1 MTFTALDWNVPQT
14 VTVTGAN
21 DPLIDGAVAY
31 TIQLGAASTDPNFEG
46 RAASVSVTNTD
57 DDVAGIAVNPSGGL
71 TTTEGG
77 GTATFQVTLS
87 AQPASDVTVTLAST
101 DATEGSVSP
110 ASMTFTALDWSV
122 PQTATVTGAN
132 DAMADGAVGYTI
144 ELAAASADPSF
155 EGRTAS
161 VGATN
166 TDDDVA
172 GIDVGVPSGLFTSEA
187 GLAVTF
193 TLVLTSEPAAD
204 VTIPLSSTDTTEGTV
219 SPASVTFTAL
229 DWSTPRT
236 VTVTGADDAIVDG
249 DQLYGV
255 EIGPATSTDPSY
267 AGIDPVDP
275 AFTNVDND
283 V

>member
-1 MTFTALDWNVPQT
+1 MDPADLTF
-14 VTVTGAN
+14 
-21 DPLIDGAVAY
+21 
-31 TIQLGAASTDPNFEG
+31 
-46 RAASVSVTNTD
+46 TNTD
-57 DDVAGIAVNPSGGL
+57 DDAAGITANPAGGL
-71 TTTEGG
+71 TTTEVG

-87 AQPASDVTVTLAST
+87 SQPLSDVTVNLASS

-110 ASMTFTALDWSV
+110 ASMTFTALDWNV
-122 PQTATVTGAN
+122 PQTATVTGVN
-132 DAMADGAVGYTI
+132 DAVSDGAVGYTI
-144 ELAAASADPSF
+144 QLGATSADANF
-155 EGRTAS
+155 EGRSAS
-161 VGATN
+161 VTVTN
-166 TDDDVA
+166 ADDDVA
-172 GIDVGVPSGLFTSEA
+172 GIDVGAPSGLFTSEA